1 MFDAFLGRGAHDAGM
16 NDIRANIVMAVHASA
31 TRFEES
37 AKRMLAKRNADFADE
52 LVKQR
57 QAALEFRAN
66 LEALKVANRMTK
78 ETLDIL
84 A

>member
-1 MFDAFLGRGAHDAGM
+1 MS
-16 NDIRANIVMAVHASA
+16 DIRANIVMAVQASA

-52 LVKQR
+52 LVKQK

-66 LEALKVANRMTK
+66 LAALRVANQMAK
-78 ETLDIL
+78 KTLDIL

>member
-1 MFDAFLGRGAHDAGM
+1 MS
-16 NDIRANIVMAVHASA
+16 DIRANIVMAVQASA

-37 AKRMLAKRNADFADE
+37 AKRMLAKRNDDFAAE
-52 LVKQR
+52 LVKQK

-66 LEALKVANRMTK
+66 LEALKVANKMAK
-78 ETLDIL
+78 KTLDIL

>member
-1 MFDAFLGRGAHDAGM
+1 MS
-16 NDIRANIVMAVHASA
+16 DIRANVVMALHASA

-37 AKRMLAKRNADFADE
+37 AKRMLAKRHADFAEE

-66 LEALKVANRMTK
+66 LEVLKVADQMTK
-78 ETLDIL
+78 KTLDIL

>member
-1 MFDAFLGRGAHDAGM
+1 MS
-16 NDIRANIVMAVHASA
+16 DIRANIVMAVQASA

-37 AKRMLAKRNADFADE
+37 AKRMLAKRHTDFADE
-52 LVKQR
+52 LVKQK

-66 LEALKVANRMTK
+66 LKALKVANEMAK
-78 ETLDIL
+78 KTLDIL